1 VRTLAARRSIV
12 SSIAS
17 GLPAM
22 NAELATLS
30 LLTLGDTGWGDELL
44 AGCLITLELA
54 ICALAI
60 GLVLGV
66 LLAGAK
72 LSSFRILRIIGEGYT
87 AFIRATPEFL
97 ILLLVYFG
105 SERAIQSLFQMVGIQ
120 MAFEMPRFL
129 AAVIGLAAIFC
140 AYAAEVF
147 RGAYLAV
154 PFGQIEAGIACGMS
168 NAQVF
173 TRVRLPQM
181 WRFAI
186 PGLGNLWMVLLK
198 DTSLAAVIAVDD
210 LLRQAKIASEAT
222 RAPLT
227 FYLAAGALY
236 LILTGLSDL
245 ARERLESRSQRGMA
259 RG

>member
-1 VRTLAARRSIV
+1 MTSNFFDLGHL
-12 SSIAS
+12 
-17 GLPAM
+17 GLGP
-22 NAELATLS
+22 
-30 LLTLGDTGWGDELL
+30 DGWGDALL
-44 AGCLITLELA
+44 LG
-54 ICALAI
+54 ALVTVQLGISALGI
-60 GLVLGV
+60 GLILGL

-72 LSSFRILRIIGEGYT
+72 LSRFAILRAVAEAYI

-105 SERAIQSLFQMVGIQ
+105 SERAIQSLLGAVGL
-120 MAFEMPRFL
+120 AASFEMPRFL
-129 AAVIGLAAIFC
+129 AAVIGLAAIFS

-154 PFGQIEAGIACGMS
+154 PRGQIEAAIASGMS
-168 NAQVF
+168 GWQIFN
-173 TRVRLPQM
+173 RVRLPQM

-210 LLRQAKIASEAT
+210 LLRQAKIAAEAT

-227 FYLAAGALY
+227 FYLAAGAIY
-236 LILTGLSDL
+236 LILTGLSDIM
-245 ARERLESRSQRGMA
+245 RDRLERRAQRGAA
-259 RG
+259 RV

>member
-1 VRTLAARRSIV
+1 VNL
-12 SSIAS
+12 
-17 GLPAM
+17 GL
-22 NAELATLS
+22 LS
-30 LLTLGDTGWGDELL
+30 FGDGGWGDELMRGTLVTLQL
-44 AGCLITLELA
+44 AV
-54 ICALAI
+54 CALAL
-60 GLVLGV
+60 GLALG
-66 LLAGAK
+66 LLLTAAK
-72 LSSFRILRIIGEGYT
+72 LSRFRALRYLGELYT

-97 ILLLVYFG
+97 ILLLFYFG
-105 SERAIQSLFQMVGIQ
+105 IERAVQAALTAVGIG

-129 AAVIGLAAIFC
+129 AAVIGLAAIFS

-147 RGAYLAV
+147 RGAYMAV
-154 PFGQIEAGIACGMS
+154 PKGQIEAATACGMS
-168 NAQVF
+168 DWQTFN
-173 TRVRLPQM
+173 RVRLPQM

-245 ARERLESRSQRGMA
+245 ARDRLERRSQRGMA

>member
-1 VRTLAARRSIV
+1 M
-12 SSIAS
+12 
-17 GLPAM
+17 GL
-22 NAELATLS
+22 LS
-30 LLTLGDTGWGDELL
+30 FGDTGWGDELL
-44 AGCLITLELA
+44 AGCLVTLQLA
-54 ICALAI
+54 LSALAI
-60 GLVLGV
+60 GLILGL

-72 LSSFRILRIIGEGYT
+72 LSRFAVLRAVAEGYT

-105 SERAIQSLFQMVGIQ
+105 SERAIRSLLGMIGVSGN
-120 MAFEMPRFL
+120 FEMPPFL
-129 AAVIGLAAIFC
+129 AAMIGLAGIFC

-154 PFGQIEAGIACGMS
+154 PRGQIEAAIACGMS
-168 NAQVF
+168 GWQVF
-173 TRVRLPQM
+173 NRVRLPQM

-210 LLRQAKIASEAT
+210 LLRQAKIASEVT

-236 LILTGLSDL
+236 LVLTGLSDIM
-245 ARERLESRSQRGMA
+245 RQRLERRSQRGIA
-259 RG
+259 RA

>member
-1 VRTLAARRSIV
+1 MNPD
-12 SSIAS
+12 SSTI
-17 GLPAM
+17 G
-22 NAELATLS
+22 

-44 AGCLITLELA
+44 AGALITLQLA
-54 ICALAI
+54 ICALGI
-60 GLVLGV
+60 GLVLGL

-72 LSSFRILRIIGEGYT
+72 LSRSRALQGVAEAYT
-87 AFIRATPEFL
+87 AFVRATPEFL

-105 SERAIQSLFQMVGIQ
+105 SERAIQSLLQLVGLQI
-120 MAFEMPRFL
+120 AFEMPRFL
-129 AAVIGLAAIFC
+129 AAVLGLAAIFC

-154 PFGQIEAGIACGMS
+154 PEGQIEAASASGMS
-168 NAQVF
+168 PGQVF
-173 TRVRLPQM
+173 RRIRLPQM

-210 LLRQAKIASEAT
+210 LLRQAKIASEST

-236 LILTGLSDL
+236 LLLTGLSDF
-245 ARERLESRSQRGMA
+245 ARDRLERRSQRGMVRA
-259 RG
+259 AT

>member
-1 VRTLAARRSIV
+1 MSLGI
-12 SSIAS
+12 IDL
-17 GLPAM
+17 GL
-22 NAELATLS
+22 LS
-30 LLTLGDTGWGDELL
+30 FGDTGWGDELL
-44 AGCLITLELA
+44 AGCLVTLELA
-54 ICALAI
+54 LSALTI
-60 GLVLGV
+60 GLLLGL

-72 LSSFRILRIIGEGYT
+72 LSRFVVLRAVAETYT

-105 SERAIQSLFQMVGIQ
+105 SEQAIRSALGLIGVSTS
-120 MAFEMPRFL
+120 FEMPRFV

-154 PFGQIEAGIACGMS
+154 PRGQIEAGIACGMS
-168 NAQVF
+168 SWRIF
-173 TRVRLPQM
+173 SRIRLPQM

-210 LLRQAKIASEAT
+210 LLRQAKIASEVT

-236 LILTGLSDL
+236 LVLTGLSDVM
-245 ARERLESRSQRGMA
+245 RDRLEKRSQRGVA
-259 RG
+259 RA

>member
-1 VRTLAARRSIV
+1 
-12 SSIAS
+12 
-17 GLPAM
+17 M
-22 NAELATLS
+22 MELLS
-30 LLTLGDTGWGDELL
+30 YGDQGWGDELL
-44 AGCLITLELA
+44 AGCLITLQLA
-54 ICALAI
+54 ICALGI
-60 GLVLGV
+60 GLVLGL

-72 LSSFRILRIIGEGYT
+72 LSRFAALRAIAETYT

-105 SERAIQSLFQMVGIQ
+105 SERVIQSALQLVGITT
-120 MAFEMPRFL
+120 AFEMPRFL

-154 PFGQIEAGIACGMS
+154 PRGQIEAGIACGMS
-168 NAQVF
+168 DRQIF
-173 TRVRLPQM
+173 LRVRLPQM

-210 LLRQAKIASEAT
+210 LLRQAKIASEVT

-236 LILTGLSDL
+236 LVLTGLSDIM
-245 ARERLESRSQRGMA
+245 RDRLERRAQRGMA
-259 RG
+259 RPT

>member
-1 VRTLAARRSIV
+1 MMQL
-12 SSIAS
+12 
-17 GLPAM
+17 
-22 NAELATLS
+22 LS
-30 LLTLGDTGWGDELL
+30 YGDQGWGDELL
-44 AGCLITLELA
+44 AGGLITLQLA
-54 ICALAI
+54 ICALGI
-60 GLVLGV
+60 GLVLGL

-72 LSSFRILRIIGEGYT
+72 LSRFAALRAIAETYT

-105 SERAIQSLFQMVGIQ
+105 SERVIQSALQLVGITTS
-120 MAFEMPRFL
+120 FEMPRFL

-154 PFGQIEAGIACGMS
+154 PRGQIEAGIACGMS
-168 NAQVF
+168 DWQIFA
-173 TRVRLPQM
+173 RVRLPQM

-210 LLRQAKIASEAT
+210 LLRQAKIASEVT

-236 LILTGLSDL
+236 LVLTGLSDIM
-245 ARERLESRSQRGMA
+245 RDRLERRAQRGTA
-259 RG
+259 RAA

>member
-1 VRTLAARRSIV
+1 MI
-12 SSIAS
+12 
-17 GLPAM
+17 
-22 NAELATLS
+22 E
-30 LLTLGDTGWGDELL
+30 LLTFGDTGWGDELL
-44 AGCLITLELA
+44 SGALITLQLA
-54 ICALAI
+54 ICALGI
-60 GLVLGV
+60 GLALGL

-72 LSSFRILRIIGEGYT
+72 LSRSRVLQGIAEAYT

-105 SERAIQSLFQMVGIQ
+105 SERAIQSLLQLVGVEFV
-120 MAFEMPRFL
+120 FEMPRFV
-129 AAVIGLAAIFC
+129 AAVLGLAAIFC

-154 PFGQIEAGIACGMS
+154 PEGQIEAAIACGMS
-168 NAQVF
+168 PTQIFA
-173 TRVRLPQM
+173 RVRLPQM

-236 LILTGLSDL
+236 LLLTGLSDL
-245 ARERLESRSQRGMA
+245 VRERLERRSQRGMA
-259 RG
+259 RAA

>member
-1 VRTLAARRSIV
+1 MTQL
-12 SSIAS
+12 
-17 GLPAM
+17 
-22 NAELATLS
+22 LS
-30 LLTLGDTGWGDELL
+30 YGDTGWGDELL
-44 AGCLITLELA
+44 AGCLITIQLA
-54 ICALAI
+54 ICALGI
-60 GLVLGV
+60 GLVLGL

-72 LSSFRILRIIGEGYT
+72 LSRFAGLRAVAEAYT

-105 SERAIQSLFQMVGIQ
+105 SERAIQSVLRLVGVEIV
-120 MAFEMPRFL
+120 FEMPRFF

-154 PFGQIEAGIACGMS
+154 PRGQIEAGIACGMS
-168 NAQVF
+168 DWQIF
-173 TRVRLPQM
+173 SRVRLPQM

-210 LLRQAKIASEAT
+210 LLRQAKIASEVT
-222 RAPLT
+222 REPLT

-236 LILTGLSDL
+236 LLLTGLSDMM
-245 ARERLESRSQRGMA
+245 RDRLERRAQRGMA
-259 RG
+259 RAA